1 VPGPF
6 DRFTDRAKRIL
17 ALAQD
22 EAIRFNHDY
31 IGPEHLLLGIV
42 REGEGVGARAL
53 DSLGVQL
60 SQVRSHIER
69 AIGRGTSP
77 TPPSQIALDP
87 ETKQVITSAS
97 DESRLLGD
105 HQTASEHLLLGLV
118 KVAPAKVVDA
128 LAAMNVTLE
137 QVRARTIATRGS
149 APTSGEARGEARAG
163 GRADGVRMDSFAI
176 LKTGVRVRLTALI
189 PSRVM
194 SLRRDGTVTYDLEDD
209 DELGFIAVDARG
221 RDLPGVQGR
230 IRYSEIERIE

>member
-1 VPGPF
+1 MPGPF

-69 AIGRGTSP
+69 VIGRGTS
-77 TPPSQIALDP
+77 TTAPSQITLDP

-105 HQTASEHLLLGLV
+105 NQTASEHLLLGLV
-118 KVAPAKVVDA
+118 KVAPPKVVEA

-137 QVRARTIATRGS
+137 QVRERVIATRGS
-149 APTSGEARGEARAG
+149 SATWGEARGDARVG
-163 GRADGVRMDSFAI
+163 MRSEGVRLDTIAI
-176 LKTGVRVRLTALI
+176 LKTGVRVRLTTLI
-189 PSRVM
+189 PTRVM
-194 SLRRDGTVTYDLEDD
+194 SVRRDGAVTYDLEDD
-209 DELGFIAVDARG
+209 DEFSFIAVDVHG
-221 RDLPGVQGR
+221 RDLPGVRGR
-230 IRYSEIERIE
+230 VRYSGIERIE

>member
-1 VPGPF
+1 MPGPF

-22 EAIRFNHDY
+22 EAIRFGHDY

-53 DSLGVQL
+53 DSLGFDL
-60 SQVRSHIER
+60 SRLRAHFER
-69 AIGRGTSP
+69 TIGRGNAIN
-77 TPPSQIALDP
+77 PSEIVLDP
-87 ETKQVITSAS
+87 ETKQVIMAGS

-105 HQTASEHLLLGLV
+105 SQTASEHLLLGLV
-118 KVAPAKVVDA
+118 KVAPAKFVDA
-128 LAAMNVTLE
+128 LAAKNVTLE
-137 QVRARTIATRGS
+137 QIRARTIATRGS
-149 APTSGEARGEARAG
+149 SAPPGEARGDARAAA
-163 GRADGVRMDSFAI
+163 RSEGVRMDTLAI

-194 SLRRDGTVTYDLEDD
+194 SLRRDGTVTYDLDD
-209 DELGFIAVDARG
+209 HDEFRFIAVDARG

-230 IRYSEIERIE
+230 VRYSDIERIE